1 MHIELLAGP
10 NPVDCLLSQLR
21 VHRSFFRCVAA
32 GHFISSVRFPEP
44 PHIHRSVDLRTQQTT
59 DARKSFPF
67 DNQSMPRNETPL
79 TTELRR
85 PQPFARLR
93 ESTIGSVVA
102 FFVVAYALAWGLW
115 VVLAGLA
122 ESAGMTTGDFV
133 GHIES
138 GDFSVAG
145 GSTPGWVLYLLT
157 RGIDFSLTI
166 AGLIMIGVTRGTVGY
181 RQLGRRLLRWR
192 FGPFWYLV
200 ALAPVA
206 LYSIA
211 AVLASANWGGSPNLD
226 LATAQTILFSLS
238 SGLLVSLFLR
248 GALGE
253 EVGLRGF
260 ALTRLQERMTPARAS
275 LIVGVGWALWHL
287 PALLEAD
294 PGAAVVFVALV
305 MGLSFTFTWIFNGSG
320 GSLIPPLLFHATQNW
335 EEGFEVMFPA
345 ITGTDWET
353 LAAIGILL
361 LSAVALVAVVK
372 SGAERSEVAEGQRF
386 LLRDLRV
393 RQ

>member
-1 MHIELLAGP
+1 MSG
-10 NPVDCLLSQLR
+10 
-21 VHRSFFRCVAA
+21 A
-32 GHFISSVRFPEP
+32 GHFISSVRSP
-44 PHIHRSVDLRTQQTT
+44 PPHHIHRSVDLRTQPTT
-59 DARKSFPF
+59 DVRKPPAF
-67 DNQSMPRNETPL
+67 DNQSMPRNATPS
-79 TTELRR
+79 TIELRR
-85 PQPFARLR
+85 PQPLTRLR
-93 ESTIGSVVA
+93 ESTLGSVVA
-102 FFVVAYALAWGLW
+102 FFVIAYAFAWGLW

-122 ESAGMTTGDFV
+122 GSAGMATVDFV
-133 GHIES
+133 GHIEA

-145 GSTPGWVLYLLT
+145 DSTPGWALYLLT

-166 AGLIMIGVTRGTVGY
+166 AGLIMIGVTRGRAGY

-192 FGPFWYLV
+192 FRPFWYLV
-200 ALAPVA
+200 ALSPLA

-211 AVLASANWGGSPNLD
+211 AVLASANAGGSPNFD
-226 LATAQTILFSLS
+226 PATVQTILFSLS

-248 GALGE
+248 GAMGE
-253 EVGLRGF
+253 EIGLRGF
-260 ALTRLQERMTPARAS
+260 ALTRLQEQMTPARAS

-305 MGLSFTFTWIFNGSG
+305 MGFSFTFTWIFNGSG

-361 LSAVALVAVVK
+361 LSVVALVAVVR
-372 SGAERSEVAEGQRF
+372 SGAERSEDVEVEKRF

>member
-1 MHIELLAGP
+1 M
-10 NPVDCLLSQLR
+10 
-21 VHRSFFRCVAA
+21 
-32 GHFISSVRFPEP
+32 
-44 PHIHRSVDLRTQQTT
+44 
-59 DARKSFPF
+59 
-67 DNQSMPRNETPL
+67 